1 MIEILALLAVFG
13 TVVALAFAVSVRLG
27 ILVGHR
33 LDRFIEVRASAGGPD
48 GLAVPG
54 APSVARPADI
64 DADGIGEREDR
75 GD

>member
-1 MIEILALLAVFG
+1 VIEILGLLALFG
-13 TVVALAFAVSVRLG
+13 AVVAFVFAVAVRLG
-27 ILVGHR
+27 ILVGRR

-48 GLAVPG
+48 GLAAPG

-64 DADGIGEREDR
+64 DADGIGEQEDR